1 MSLDKYEAIP
11 VDTHI
16 WQVTVRDY
24 LPHLK
29 NVKTLT
35 PKIYKEIGKKNLLC
49 FNIINKCFYL

>member
-29 NVKTLT
+29 NSKTLT
-35 PKIYKEIGKKNLLC
+35 PKIYKEIGKISIYDL
-49 FNIINKCFYL
+49 FNIFVYR

>member
-35 PKIYKEIGKKNLLC
+35 PKIYKEIGKKNLLFFSITNTDC
-49 FNIINKCFYL
+49 YF

>member
-16 WQVTVRDY
+16 WQVTIKDY

-29 NVKTLT
+29 NAKTLT
-35 PKIYKEIGKKNLLC
+35 PKIYKEIGKEKL
-49 FNIINKCFYL
+49 IIIIILKFSTSS

>member
-29 NVKTLT
+29 TVKTLT

-49 FNIINKCFYL
+49 FSIINKGFAF